1 VIKQFRLAAIARE
14 INASGRPVAKPA
26 CIVCGGETTVALR
39 RKGKGGRNQEIALA
53 AAIEIAGMS
62 EVVVLSGGTDGP
74 TDAAG
79 AIADGE
85 TIARAL
91 AKGID
96 ARAYLANNDSDNFF
110 QPLGDLLITGPTGTN
125 VNAVTVVSMGGR
137 SYPEGSA
144 ILRDSVLSRQQE
156 IESE

>member
-1 VIKQFRLAAIARE
+1 METGFCFLRRHSGIPEAIHHYDWHPARCATPFVIKQFRLAAIARE

-26 CIVCGGETTVALR
+26 CIVCGGETTVTLR

-62 EVVVLSGGTDGP
+62 EVVVFSGGTDGP

-85 TIARAL
+85 TIARVG
-91 AKGID
+91 KGNRR
-96 ARAYLANNDSDNFF
+96 ARILRTTTRTIFS
-110 QPLGDLLITGPTGTN
+110 
-125 VNAVTVVSMGGR
+125 SR
-137 SYPEGSA
+137 SA
-144 ILRDSVLSRQQE
+144 ICLSPDRRGRM
-156 IESE
+156 